1 MFEHVW
7 AIFNT
12 VSETQWSYGSYG
24 TQNEIQFSGVTSP
37 KFIVCL
43 CFALQILPQCFDIMA
58 QLEHCL
64 CQTWFWTGWLAP
76 TKDPRPIHHRQLT
89 SNSLTTPST
98 APAANRWMDSLSPV
112 RPPQPW
118 PPYEPGRAIQKAS
131 KCRMLGIVKLGTFN
145 QFSGCGYGALT
156 GPLWICASATAWATM
171 LRSNSWAASNQ
182 SQRQVPS
189 NGRPFEKFLF
199 EMFEIKSLSCVKAFV
214 RVVERSI
221 VRARSSLEVPDFQKQ
236 FGTTSA
242 ELKLDEA

>member
-1 MFEHVW
+1 MKSNSQGSHLPIWLCACALPCRFCHSASISW
-7 AIFNT
+7 PSWRTACAKHDSARGDWHPPRT
-12 VSETQWSYGSYG
+12 HQW
-24 TQNEIQFSGVTSP
+24 
-37 KFIVCL
+37 
-43 CFALQILPQCFDIMA
+43 
-58 QLEHCL
+58 
-64 CQTWFWTGWLAP
+64 
-76 TKDPRPIHHRQLT
+76 PIHHRQLT

-145 QFSGCGYGALT
+145 QFSVAMELSRALFESVPLQQL
-156 GPLWICASATAWATM
+156 GPQCSAQIPELHPTKANDKFRPT
-171 LRSNSWAASNQ
+171 
-182 SQRQVPS
+182 
-189 NGRPFEKFLF
+189 NGPFEKFL
-199 EMFEIKSLSCVKAFV
+199 FEIKSLSCVKAFV